1 MRAVKLFQ
9 GYLWHPKDRGLEGRA
24 LLPECLEVPFAG
36 GAARVWVLVDA
47 VPPPFAFFEDGTPT
61 ATQAFYQVT
70 LLTKTERAP
79 AELKPLSEAVA
90 ARLEPLLNA
99 LPEGVGWLLLEDLRE
114 V

>member
-9 GYLWHPKDRGLEGRA
+9 GYVWHPKGQDLEVRA
-24 LLPECLEVPFAG
+24 ALPERLEVPFEG
-36 GAARVWVLVDA
+36 GVARVWVLVDA

-79 AELKPLSEAVA
+79 AALKPLAEAVA
-90 ARLEPLLNA
+90 ARLEPVLA
-99 LPEGVGWLLLEDLRE
+99 GLPEGVGWLLLEDLRE